1 MRVVIRSF
9 VVAAALLLITGVACA
24 QTTAP
29 TTAPSAPARSFLEKL
44 IWDGGPI
51 VWFQLFVSVIGLA
64 FALERLINLRRG
76 VVIPSG
82 LADSADA
89 LWRAGRPDEIE
100 RLCDARPSTLARMIR
115 AILQHRQDSP
125 TDVSTIAGDIGSPEL
140 KLHLQKAYPVLVVAT
155 LEPLLG
161 LFGTVWGMMR
171 AFETVSVVGSLN
183 DPSVLAKDIS
193 VALITTAVGLATAIP
208 LLAMYH
214 FFKSR
219 TNTFALELE
228 ASAGNLIKNW
238 LRSRPTVPPVMP
250 PTAEAPR

>member
-1 MRVVIRSF
+1 MRSVIRLVIVLF
-9 VVAAALLLITGVACA
+9 VLCVATVAWA

-29 TTAPSAPARSFLEKL
+29 TTAPTTQPARSLLEKL

-64 FALERLINLRRG
+64 FAFERLVNLRRS
-76 VVIPSG
+76 VIVPNG
-82 LADSADA
+82 LADRADG
-89 LWRAGRPDEIE
+89 LWRAGKANEIE
-100 RLCDARPSTLARMIR
+100 PLCETQPSTLARVIR

-125 TDVSTIAGDIGSPEL
+125 ADVSTIAGDVASPEL
-140 KLHLQKAYPVLVVAT
+140 KLHLQKAYPVLVIAT

-161 LFGTVWGMMR
+161 LFGTVYGMMR

-208 LLAMYH
+208 LLALYH

-228 ASAGNLIKNW
+228 AAAGGLIKNW
-238 LRSRPTVPPVMP
+238 LRSRAVMSMTP
-250 PTAEAPR
+250 ESEARP